1 MQTETW
7 HGESDADAD
16 EALLTCGSGYVHA
29 SFYVCW
35 SVYVCVC
42 AMMGCEASVGVE
54 MRTGSGGWRR
64 DGERDGMSPMQMLMM
79 PR

>member
-16 EALLTCGSGYVHA
+16 EALLTCGSGYAHA
-29 SFYVCW
+29 PCLCLLVCLR
-35 SVYVCVC
+35 VCMC
-42 AMMGCEASVGVE
+42 HDGCEACVGVE
-54 MRTGSGGWRR
+54 MSTGSRGWRR
-64 DGERDGMSPMQMLMM
+64 DGERDGVSPLPMLMM